1 MKNIYKRISI
11 RLKKKYKKMSKIRA
25 SIKSKTAKTLIKDEK
40 LENLSN
46 ILKSPP
52 PQMKKFTDEFSNNYN
67 KIISKTPI
75 ISEKQFRRLSDSE
88 FLNSNNLSMNI
99 LLKQYE
105 KYPIG
110 EIIKLKSTTTIKS
123 ISYNSYH
130 GLIKEDNEDRISIKS
145 LIKKPNNSKFR
156 VWPKM
161 SYFAIFD
168 GHGGEL
174 CSSFL
179 KKNFLNYLIEDKN
192 FPNDIKESLLNTI
205 KKIEKE
211 FNNKYVDILNN
222 NIDFSG
228 SCALILLII
237 ENKIYIANVGDSRAI
252 ISLNQ
257 GNKIY
262 PLTIDHKPNNPKEF
276 ERIIKIGGKVYIDQD
291 DDERDINKLKVINN
305 LSDFDKYLEEPNI
318 IYRIYPCHLAVSRTI
333 GDIKAK
339 DTSYGGIHNQI
350 ISIPD
355 IYIVDINS
363 NMDFI
368 IMGCDGIFDN
378 LSNSEIIDCAW
389 FAVDNVAK
397 DRKYDINFITLD
409 ICNMVIKN
417 AMDKLSSDNLS
428 VIVIGLEGL
437 EKYIANKKNKDS
449 KDKIN
454 SINNDIKKK

>member
-99 LLKQYE
+99 LLRQYE

-110 EIIKLKSTTTIKS
+110 EIIKYKSSSIKS

-168 GHGGEL
+168 GHGGQL

-179 KKNFLNYLIEDKN
+179 KKNFLNYLIEDKH
-192 FPNDIKESLLNTI
+192 FPNDIKESLINTI

-211 FNNKYVDILNN
+211 FNKKYVDILNN

-262 PLTIDHKPNNPKEF
+262 PLTIDHKPNNPKEY
-276 ERIIKIGGKVYIDQD
+276 ERIKKIGGKVYIDQD

-305 LSDFDKYLEEPNI
+305 INDFDKYFEEPNI

-339 DTSYGGIHNQI
+339 DTSFGGLHNVI

-389 FAVDNVAK
+389 FCVDNVVK
-397 DRKYDINFITLD
+397 DRKYDINFVTLD
-409 ICNMVIKN
+409 ICNMIIKN
-417 AMDKLSSDNLS
+417 AMDKLSGDNLS
-428 VIVIGLEGL
+428 VIVIGLDGL
-437 EKYIANKKNKDS
+437 EKF
-449 KDKIN
+449 
-454 SINNDIKKK
+454 INNKVLKEKVGNMFKDGKK

>member
-1 MKNIYKRISI
+1 
-11 RLKKKYKKMSKIRA
+11 MSKIRS
-25 SIKSKTAKTLIKDEK
+25 SIKSKTAKTFIKEEK
-40 LENLSN
+40 LKNLN
-46 ILKSPP
+46 DILKSPP
-52 PQMKKFTDEFSNNYN
+52 PQMKKFTDAFSKNYNIFQN
-67 KIISKTPI
+67 KIISKTPTFPQ
-75 ISEKQFRRLSDSE
+75 KKYRKLSDPE
-88 FLNSNNLSMNI
+88 FLDSNNLSMNI
-99 LLKQYE
+99 LLRQYE

-110 EIIKLKSTTTIKS
+110 EIIKYKSSSIKS
-123 ISYNSYH
+123 ISYNSYK
-130 GLIKEDNEDRISIKS
+130 GLIKDNNEDKISINS
-145 LIKKPNNSKFR
+145 LIKKPNNSKFGT
-156 VWPKM
+156 WPKM

-168 GHGGEL
+168 GHGGQL

-192 FPNDIKESLLNTI
+192 FPNDIKESLINTI

-211 FNNKYVDILNN
+211 FNKKYVDILNN

-252 ISLNQ
+252 MSIDQ

-262 PLTIDHKPNNPKEF
+262 PITIDHKPNNPIEF
-276 ERIIKIGGKVYIDQD
+276 ERIKKIGGKIYIDQD

-305 LSDFDKYLEEPNI
+305 VSDFNTYFEEPNI
-318 IYRIYPCHLAVSRTI
+318 VYRIYPCHLAVSRTI

-339 DTSYGGIHNQI
+339 DTSFGGLHDEI

-437 EKYIANKKNKDS
+437 EKYIANKKSKDS
-449 KDKIN
+449 KDKIH